1 MLEAVVRAGVIVISH
16 LLRQE
21 LEKKKYKKE
30 RLWIRSWISRREK
43 YGASNTLLKE
53 LKHEDFAA
61 YQNILRMNLIAQC
74 NRTSRYMLTRARL

>member
-1 MLEAVVRAGVIVISH
+1 MSETVVRAGVIVIFH

-43 YGASNTLLKE
+43 YGASNKLLKE

-61 YQNILRMNLIAQC
+61 YQNILRMNGAQL
-74 NRTSRYMLTRARL
+74 NK